1 MTMTD
6 PIADFLTRIR
16 NAVMA
21 KHDSVDI
28 PASRVKIHMT
38 EILKDAGYIS
48 DYSVLDDRGQ
58 GVISIALKWH
68 GHRES
73 AIKALKRESRPGQ
86 RRYVKAEDVPKIR
99 NGHGIAI
106 ISTSNGLLSDSQA
119 RKMGVGGEY
128 VCSVY

>member
-106 ISTSNGLLSDSQA
+106 ISTSSGLLSDSQA

>member
-6 PIADFLTRIR
+6 PIADYLTRIR

-21 KHDSVDI
+21 NRSSVDI

-38 EILKDAGYIS
+38 EILKDAGYID
-48 DYSVLDDRGQ
+48 DYTVLDDRGQ
-58 GVISIALKWH
+58 GVINIDLKWH
-68 GHRES
+68 RHREN
-73 AIKALKRESRPGQ
+73 AIKALRRESRPGQ
-86 RRYVKAEDVPKIR
+86 RRYVKAEEVPKIR

-106 ISTSNGLLSDSQA
+106 ISTSRGLLSDSQA

-128 VCSVY
+128 ICSIY